1 MLTCKSCL
9 AGLPQGSVLGQ
20 FLFTFYM
27 YDFSKII
34 NTEGILYS
42 DDSALFCS
50 SYRPRTIL

>member
-42 DDSALFCS
+42 DDSGAVL
-50 SYRPRTIL
+50 